1 MLFIYLATL
10 ITNLTPMQDR
20 WRAKLKS
27 LAFKSSAIVVL
38 PLASDTPFRIL
49 VFEDFSFF
57 EVSSCENFYY
67 GYRFK
72 RPFSTRL
79 QNKKRKQLQ
88 DCIIKAKCTVGARKQ
103 SFQPSNLIIF
113 CIHIQ

>member
-49 VFEDFSFF
+49 VFEDFIFLKS
-57 EVSSCENFYY
+57 
-67 GYRFK
+67 
-72 RPFSTRL
+72 RL
-79 QNKKRKQLQ
+79 VRIFIMVIALNDLFQLVYKTKKE
-88 DCIIKAKCTVGARKQ
+88 
-103 SFQPSNLIIF
+103 SNSRIAL
-113 CIHIQ
+113 